1 MSIVD
6 DMKSLLAKSSMKKD
20 EVEKFISEII
30 KIHGGQY
37 PYVRMNI
44 AKNCRKKNSRC

>member
-20 EVEKFISEII
+20 EAEKFISEII
-30 KIHGGQY
+30 KVYGGQY
-37 PYVRMNI
+37 PYVRMNV
-44 AKNCRKKNSRC
+44 AQNCRKKKSRC